1 MKFNLKQILIS
12 KKKHSFR
19 RLIYLNLIANNYVP
33 VTISI
38 CL

>member
-1 MKFNLKQILIS
+1 MKFNLKQINLFL
-12 KKKHSFR
+12 KKHSFR

-33 VTISI
+33 VNISI